1 MLWAQTLGSPSN
13 TDPGAQ
19 GGLASAREK
28 APCPGGRAGTP
39 SSGWHGLDKPGG
51 CRSHLGPC
59 LASHQDKNP
68 TLSISSGTNVKV
80 QMWGTAVASVSFLWG
95 LRRALCLPAPLFL
108 KLGTRLA
115 HRPLQIPLPPSIL
128 PSCTWPFS
136 QEDLPSD
143 QCGHLGSSLRSLL
156 PRRAPNEIWG
166 WGWGWEAGTSADRAW
181 PWCGPVRA
189 ARLCMVAIW
198 GPGRADLSPRSSHP
212 SVEHGDMH

>member
-1 MLWAQTLGSPSN
+1 
-13 TDPGAQ
+13 
-19 GGLASAREK
+19 
-28 APCPGGRAGTP
+28 
-39 SSGWHGLDKPGG
+39 
-51 CRSHLGPC
+51 
-59 LASHQDKNP
+59 
-68 TLSISSGTNVKV
+68 
-80 QMWGTAVASVSFLWG
+80 MWGTAVASVGFLWG

-143 QCGHLGSSLRSLL
+143 QCGHLGSSPRSLL

-166 WGWGWEAGTSADRAW
+166 WGWGWEARTSADRAW
-181 PWCGPVRA
+181 PQCGPVHV

-198 GPGRADLSPRSSHP
+198 GPGRADLSPSSSHP
-212 SVEHGDMH
+212 SVEHGDTHENICCGAKQHPFLMTHTAPCPQSPIPGLRWGQPSITATLTGLG